1 MENEILTEHSNALG
15 EIEIFMVNDPLEQ
28 QKRLV
33 EEVLQG
39 IVTPESDPAV
49 WEDDLLYLA
58 VAVLKKSDV
67 NWLETRLEQ
76 GGPGACLVAEC
87 MPG

>member
-1 MENEILTEHSNALG
+1 MPSEIERWIDVAEAGMENEILIEHSNALG

-49 WEDDLLYLA
+49 GEDDLLYLA
-58 VAVLKKSDV
+58 VAGRRKGDGNCS
-67 NWLETRLEQ
+67 
-76 GGPGACLVAEC
+76 G
-87 MPG
+87 